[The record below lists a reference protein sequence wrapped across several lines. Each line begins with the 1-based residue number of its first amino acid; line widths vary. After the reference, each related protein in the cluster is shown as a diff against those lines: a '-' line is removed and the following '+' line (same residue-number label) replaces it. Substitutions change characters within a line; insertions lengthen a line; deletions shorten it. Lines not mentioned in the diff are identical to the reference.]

1 MNASQNLSHGAA
13 TRDPAPFTE
22 IFPSS
27 RPAPAP
33 RTAYPPA
40 DLLALS
46 QAMADQPDS
55 VKDGADPEE
64 NAAVPAGYTY
74 FGQFIDHDLT
84 FDTTSSLN
92 PKVAFGKHAPQP
104 TNLRTP
110 RLDLDC
116 LYGDGPDAQPYMYDT
131 DGATLL
137 FQHSSPNPAL
147 AQIDLLRAPNGRAI
161 IGDKR
166 NDENSIVSQ
175 IQLAMVQ
182 YHNEVVKHL
191 KGQNPDDWNVK
202 DDLFKSARNEVRWAY
217 QTLVLHDYL
226 PRIIAPEVLADLA
239 SPPKS
244 GRHYVLYKNDIRSNL
259 PREFVAAAYR
269 FGHSMVRAGYR
280 LNAGIDNRFHIFGSS
295 KPQANELKETPP
307 SLLGFDPL
315 PASHVI
321 DNWHRFFPTTAYA
334 NPFPHLGKKANG
346 DVPHTTVRLQF
357 AYKIDPTIVDPL
369 SVLPR
374 QQVAGGAAEE
384 AERLLPSGHLP
395 DPTGRPSLGLLN
407 LIRGNTYNLV
417 SGQTVARKLLADAT
431 LEPAIMASMRASHVP
446 LDGSRLVTRHKED
459 VSGTTV
465 MSFKTIDPSFEKD
478 TPLWFYVLAEAQAPL
493 VDALSGSQPFNEDKL
508 LDPATNHTQL
518 GWVGGRILA
527 EVFYGILD
535 SDHESVIRAVQNQT
549 DDPQKQRNLGVY
561 APKDWKP
568 LLGGNGASLFINL
581 LNFKA

>member
-1 MNASQNLSHGAA
+1 MKNPDLSHGAA
-13 TRDPAPFTE
+13 THDPLPFTE
-22 IFPSS
+22 LFPSTG
-27 RPAPAP
+27 
-33 RTAYPPA
+33 TAVAHRISYPPA
-40 DLLALS
+40 DLLVLS

-84 FDTTSSLN
+84 FDSTSSLD
-92 PKVAFGKHAPQP
+92 PSLAVGEHSRQP

-131 DGATLL
+131 DGASLL

-147 AQIDLLRAPNGRAI
+147 AQVDLLRNPNGRAI

-175 IQLAMVQ
+175 IQLGMVQ

-191 KGQNPDDWNVK
+191 KGQNSGDWTVP

-217 QTLVLHDYL
+217 QRLVLHDYL
-226 PRIIAPEVLADLA
+226 PRIIAPEVLTDLA
-239 SPPKS
+239 ASTPTT
-244 GRHYVLYKNDIRSNL
+244 RNYVLYKSTMRANL

-315 PASHVI
+315 PANHVI
-321 DNWHRFFPTTAYA
+321 DNWHRFFPTTAYTSTFTA
-334 NPFPHLGKKANG
+334 LGKKANG
-346 DVPHTTVRLQF
+346 DAPHATVRLQF

-374 QQVAGGAAEE
+374 QQVAGGAAKE
-384 AERLLPSGHLP
+384 AETALGGPLP

-417 SGQTVARKLLADAT
+417 SGQTVARKLFADAT
-431 LEPAIMASMRASHVP
+431 LKQAIIASRRASHVP

-459 VSGTTV
+459 VSDTTV

-535 SDHESVIRAVQNQT
+535 SDHESVIHAVQNQI
-549 DDPQKQRNLGVY
+549 DDPQKKKNLVVY
-561 APKDWKP
+561 APAGWKP
-568 LLGGNGASLFINL
+568 LLGGNGDPLFNNL